1 MRISDWSS
9 DVCSSDLLPPPV
21 FSLHAPTGD
30 AFDFEPLLTE
40 ALAPLRRRATIKRIA
55 LRCTVPA
62 GLPRLCADRPAVLRR
77 IRHLLRPEERRG
89 GKKSVSRRRSRWTP
103 SPQKKNNP
111 NQEK

>member
-62 GLPRLCADRPAVLRR
+62 GPPRLCADRSAVLRR
-77 IRHLLRPEERRG
+77 IRNLLSQVLEGTDRG
-89 GKKSVSRRRSRWTP
+89 GAILCATDRERKRLNSSH
-103 SPQKKNNP
+103 
-111 NQEK
+111 